1 MPKLEDMVTSVLAPP
16 ERRLH
21 NPVRRDAAT
30 FLETSDESRGTH
42 TLIEIQLAPGGG
54 CEPHRHVRLAERF
67 TVVAGTLHVRIGD
80 REVEL
85 RAGQTAAA
93 PYGALHSFANRSEAP
108 VTFRVEFLPGDPASE
123 QAIQIAYG
131 LAADGLV
138 RDNGLPRR
146 LSDLAVVVQLGQTRF
161 SGPVAVL
168 QPLFGLLARR
178 ADRKGAQRRL
188 VERYCRF

>member
-1 MPKLEDMVTSVLAPP
+1 
-16 ERRLH
+16 
-21 NPVRRDAAT
+21 
-30 FLETSDESRGTH
+30 
-42 TLIEIQLAPGGG
+42 
-54 CEPHRHVRLAERF
+54 
-67 TVVAGTLHVRIGD
+67 VVAGTLDVRIGD

-85 RAGQTAAA
+85 RPGQTAAA
-93 PYGALHSFANRSEAP
+93 PYGTLHSLRNRSDAP
-108 VTFRVEFLPGDPASE
+108 VTFQVELLPGHPGFE

-146 LSDLAVVVQLGQTRF
+146 LSDLAVVVQLGETRF

-178 ADRKGAQRRL
+178 ADRNGVQRRL
-188 VERYCRF
+188 VERYCRIGCPAPVAVTARARARSAARDGR